1 MSTLDNYSQWEWQ
14 ELQRERW
21 LARCPK
27 CSKCGEPIQEAVV
40 LAVDGDDLCVDCIN
54 EKFGIDVT
62 FRY

>member
-1 MSTLDNYSQWEWQ
+1 MPDNYSQWEWR
-14 ELQRERW
+14 ERERERW

-27 CSKCGEPIQEAVV
+27 CTKCHEPIQDSVV